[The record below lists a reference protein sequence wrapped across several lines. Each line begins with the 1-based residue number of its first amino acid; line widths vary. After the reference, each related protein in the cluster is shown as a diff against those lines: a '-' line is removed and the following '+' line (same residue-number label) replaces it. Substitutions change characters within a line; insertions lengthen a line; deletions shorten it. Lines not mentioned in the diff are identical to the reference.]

1 MKKLINPNL
10 TFLATLLVSFNM
22 ISYGQSTVLVPFSGQ
37 NSVASCTN
45 VILQDH
51 AGSSNYNDNANG
63 FTVLNASGS
72 SVINISGSY
81 QTESGYD
88 NIWIYAGSG
97 TSGSVL
103 ATYTGTGNVNY
114 TGVAGQTL
122 TVRFGSDVS
131 AQGTGFNFNVTYSGC
146 SPTISLTQ
154 SLVAFSQCGATP
166 SVSQSFSV
174 SGANLTGTLQVG
186 PLTDFEFSLDNTTFS
201 SSLTLSPTTGTIANT
216 NITIRLNRTTNGT
229 SSGNVPLASSGATS
243 QNIAVSGQRFTSV
256 TPSITGLS
264 NVTAGESI
272 TLSGSGTPNVNLPWT
287 SSNTNTATVNSS
299 GVVSGTGAGSVIITY
314 MNSSGCT
321 STSTITV
328 AAAPIPT
335 ISSFSPSSAEVGA
348 TVTIT
353 GTNFSTTANNNVVY
367 FGSARATVTSATA
380 TQLTVLV
387 PNGSTR
393 DFISVTK
400 GGLTAYSRRNFNL
413 FNSGTASI
421 SGAFSLGS
429 DVTVSSIATT
439 TSALQN
445 SYPGFDVIVGAADF
459 DNDGWPDIFKAGNGA
474 VNVNRN
480 LLTGTSATIAANQFS
495 APSNFTVT
503 GDVRTIVTADI
514 DSDGKLD
521 IITGSSTGIS
531 ILKNTSTSGTI
542 SFAAAVNISTATTNV
557 RVVDFDLDGKLDI
570 AAVNDGNLNIF
581 KNTTT
586 SSITF
591 NSAVATA
598 LSSTGFTGIDVGD
611 LNNDGKIDIV
621 ATKNGSSTNVIVN
634 NSTINSL
641 TLSNS
646 ITINNGT
653 YYPIV
658 DDIDNDGI
666 VDIYTWNK
674 FFKNNYST
682 GTLSSSN
689 FTEFSNS
696 LVDEG
701 GLGISAPDINAD
713 GYPEIILG
721 SWWSHYWI
729 YRNAGTGVS
738 ASIFSSRQTNSNG
751 GHAIGVDLNGDQ
763 KIDLVSSNHG
773 GNSGNANIRINQN
786 TMTPTSVITVNHSIT
801 TFNKCVNSAS
811 AQQSFTVSGAGLQ
824 GNIVITPPA
833 GFEISTTSGSGFGT
847 TAITLTP
854 TSATVNSTTIYV
866 RVPAANNTSSSGTLS
881 LTSSGASTVNI
892 SLASTMLADLV
903 VTGSPSTSAQ
913 SYCVSGTA
921 TALTAAATGPS
932 VTYQWQSATTSN
944 GTYSNAVGGT
954 GVTTNTYTPPT
965 TTAGTLYYRCYFN
978 SSCGNTAGAASGAIT
993 VSANNTV
1000 GTASSTPTLCVNT
1013 ALTDITHAT
1022 TGLTGIGT
1030 ATGLPSGVTAA
1041 FASNTIT
1048 ISGTPT
1054 ASGTF
1059 SYTVPTTG
1067 GCGSVNA
1074 SGTITVNAASTVG
1087 AASSSPNV
1095 CPGTT
1100 ITSITHS
1107 TSGATG
1113 IGTATGMPAGVT
1125 AAWASN
1131 TITISGAP
1139 TTAGT
1144 YNYSIPLSG
1153 GCGTVNAT
1161 GTIVAKSSNLAAVT
1175 QPSSAS
1181 QVYCLNATATPLTV
1195 LYTDANTYQWYAMDA
1210 ANWSGQVA
1218 ISGATTTSYT
1228 PPTNTIGTKYYRCS
1242 VVACSGANT
1251 SSTVTGAITTT
1262 DGSVWTGAVSTDPTN
1277 SGNWNTTCGSGNKVI
1292 VAGTTNS
1299 PVYSD
1304 LTIAS
1309 GETFSLQEGAKVTV
1323 NGVLTNSGTL
1333 NINSGATLVQGGT
1346 STYAGTGT
1354 VNVAQKITGGSASSV
1369 PNGRFW
1375 YLGTPVTGAN
1385 ATTFYSNAASNV
1397 VKERDEPNT
1406 TWNVVTN
1413 SASVALTP
1421 GKGYYVRA
1429 SNGTANSATQ
1439 TSLSLNFTGGGL
1451 NNNPTTSAITIP
1463 CTRTAGVASEGFN
1476 LVSNPYPSYLNWDNV
1491 TKTDV
1496 SNTMWYRTSTGSN
1509 WNSTMVFETY
1519 VSGAAGGI
1527 GTNLSGNTAS
1537 KLIPPMQ
1544 SFWVRV
1550 NSGSTTGSIT
1560 LDNSMRSHFSS
1571 FGSSTAGLR
1580 STNDDLKMFLRM
1592 NLLQEE
1598 DKDQIIVY
1606 VNNNSSNEFDAF
1618 DGEKMMQVDRPQFY
1632 TTSSEKKIVIN
1643 GLSAINTQKSLPITM
1658 ELTTTGN
1665 HQFMVEDLQVESGN
1679 VWLEDKTLGTFQLL
1693 NQGFGYKFFAYEGI
1707 SDDRFVLHLKLKDE
1721 PTPNFEEA
1729 NEIEANLANVYS
1741 EGSGV
1746 VVIKLPTTDD
1756 VATDVQIYDAS
1767 GRVYFTGTMKTLESK
1782 IQLEQAKGIYYV
1794 SLTSVNGVEVR
1805 KVFIQ

>member
-1 MKKLINPNL
+1 MKLKS
-10 TFLATLLVSFNM
+10 LLFS
-22 ISYGQSTVLVPFSGQ
+22 LV
-37 NSVASCTN
+37 
-45 VILQDH
+45 I
-51 AGSSNYNDNANG
+51 
-63 FTVLNASGS
+63 
-72 SVINISGSY
+72 SVIS
-81 QTESGYD
+81 
-88 NIWIYAGSG
+88 
-97 TSGSVL
+97 
-103 ATYTGTGNVNY
+103 
-114 TGVAGQTL
+114 
-122 TVRFGSDVS
+122 F
-131 AQGTGFNFNVTYSGC
+131 AQV
-146 SPTISLTQ
+146 PTIT
-154 SLVAFSQCGATP
+154 
-166 SVSQSFSV
+166 
-174 SGANLTGTLQVG
+174 
-186 PLTDFEFSLDNTTFS
+186 
-201 SSLTLSPTTGTIANT
+201 
-216 NITIRLNRTTNGT
+216 
-229 SSGNVPLASSGATS
+229 
-243 QNIAVSGQRFTSV
+243 
-256 TPSITGLS
+256 
-264 NVTAGESI
+264 
-272 TLSGSGTPNVNLPWT
+272 
-287 SSNTNTATVNSS
+287 
-299 GVVSGTGAGSVIITY
+299 
-314 MNSSGCT
+314 
-321 STSTITV
+321 
-328 AAAPIPT
+328 
-335 ISSFSPSSAEVGA
+335 SFSPTQAEVGA

-353 GTNFSTTANNNVVY
+353 GTNFSTTANDNIVY
-367 FGSARATVTSATA
+367 FGGARATVSTATA

-400 GGLTAYSRRNFNL
+400 GGLTAFSRMNFNL
-413 FNSGTASI
+413 FNSGTASV
-421 SGAFSLGS
+421 SGSYSLAYGVS
-429 DVTVSSIATT
+429 VTSGATT
-439 TSALQN
+439 TSSLKGTDPA
-445 SYPGFDVIVGAADF
+445 PGFDVIVGAADF
-459 DNDGWPDIFKAGNGA
+459 DNDGWPDIFKACNGA
-474 VNVNRN
+474 VAVNRN
-480 LLTGTSATIAANQFS
+480 LLTGTVATIASSNFS
-495 APSNFTVT
+495 APSSYAVT
-503 GDVRTIVTADI
+503 GDLISIVIGDVN
-514 DSDGKLD
+514 SDGKLD
-521 IITGSSTGIS
+521 IITGSATGIS
-531 ILKNTSTSGTI
+531 ILRNTSSSGTI

-557 RVVDFDLDGKLDI
+557 RVADFDLDGKLDI
-570 AAVNDGNLNIF
+570 AAVNSGNLNIF
-581 KNTTT
+581 KNTST

-591 NSAVATA
+591 NSAVATS
-598 LSSTGFTGIDVGD
+598 LSTTGFNGIDIGD
-611 LNNDGKIDIV
+611 LNNDGKVDIV
-621 ATKNGSSTNVIVN
+621 ATKRGGVTNVIVN
-634 NSTINSL
+634 NSTSNSL
-641 TLSNS
+641 SLSNAF
-646 ITINNGT
+646 TINEGSDFL
-653 YYPIV
+653 IV
-658 DDIDNDGI
+658 DDIDKDGKN
-666 VDIYTWNK
+666 DIYFYNR
-674 FFKNNYST
+674 FFKNSYST
-682 GTLSSSN
+682 GTLASAN
-689 FTEFSNS
+689 FTAYTNTQ
-696 LVDEG
+696 VGEG
-701 GLGISAPDINAD
+701 GGVGISAPDINAD

-721 SWWSHYWI
+721 SWWSHFYI
-729 YRNAGTGVS
+729 QRNAGTGVS
-738 ASIFSSRQTNSNG
+738 ASLFSTAFTAPGTG
-751 GHAIGVDLNGDQ
+751 GNAMGVDLNGDQ
-763 KIDLVSSNHG
+763 KIDVISSNHG
-773 GNSGNANIRINQN
+773 NSFGNTNIAIYQN
-786 TMTPTSVITVNHSIT
+786 TMTPTSVITVNQSIT

-811 AQQSFTVSGAGLQ
+811 TQQSFTVSGAGLQ

-1013 ALTDITHAT
+1013 ALTDITHTT

-1074 SGTITVNAASTVG
+1074 AGTITVNASSTVG

-1131 TITISGAP
+1131 TITLSGAP

-1228 PPTNTIGTKYYRCS
+1228 PPTNTMGTKYYRCS

-1354 VNVAQKITGGSASSV
+1354 VNVAQKITGGSASSA

-1385 ATTFYSNAASNV
+1385 ATTFYSTAASNV

-1658 ELTTTGN
+1658 ELTTTGD

-1741 EGSGV
+1741 EGAGV

>member
-1 MKKLINPNL
+1 MKFKS
-10 TFLATLLVSFNM
+10 LLFS
-22 ISYGQSTVLVPFSGQ
+22 LV
-37 NSVASCTN
+37 
-45 VILQDH
+45 I
-51 AGSSNYNDNANG
+51 
-63 FTVLNASGS
+63 
-72 SVINISGSY
+72 SVIS
-81 QTESGYD
+81 
-88 NIWIYAGSG
+88 
-97 TSGSVL
+97 
-103 ATYTGTGNVNY
+103 
-114 TGVAGQTL
+114 
-122 TVRFGSDVS
+122 F
-131 AQGTGFNFNVTYSGC
+131 AQV
-146 SPTISLTQ
+146 PTIT
-154 SLVAFSQCGATP
+154 
-166 SVSQSFSV
+166 
-174 SGANLTGTLQVG
+174 
-186 PLTDFEFSLDNTTFS
+186 
-201 SSLTLSPTTGTIANT
+201 
-216 NITIRLNRTTNGT
+216 
-229 SSGNVPLASSGATS
+229 
-243 QNIAVSGQRFTSV
+243 
-256 TPSITGLS
+256 
-264 NVTAGESI
+264 
-272 TLSGSGTPNVNLPWT
+272 
-287 SSNTNTATVNSS
+287 
-299 GVVSGTGAGSVIITY
+299 
-314 MNSSGCT
+314 
-321 STSTITV
+321 
-328 AAAPIPT
+328 
-335 ISSFSPSSAEVGA
+335 SFSPTQAEVGA

-353 GTNFSTTANNNVVY
+353 GTNFSTTNNDNIVY
-367 FGSARATVTSATA
+367 FGGAKATVTNATA
-380 TQLTVLV
+380 TQLTVTV

-400 GGLTAYSRRNFNL
+400 GGLTAFSKMNFNL
-413 FNSGTASI
+413 YNSGTASI
-421 SGAFSLGS
+421 AGNYSLGS
-429 DVTVSSIATT
+429 GVIVTSIATT
-439 TSALQN
+439 TSSLKGTDPA
-445 SYPGFDVIVGAADF
+445 PGFDVIVGAADF
-459 DNDGWPDIFKAGNGA
+459 DSDGWPDVFKAGNG
-474 VNVNRN
+474 VVGVNRN
-480 LLTGTSATIAANQFS
+480 LLTSTAATLAANQFS
-495 APSNFTVT
+495 APSSYSVT
-503 GDVRTIVTADI
+503 GDVISIITADI

-521 IITGSSTGIS
+521 ILTGSSTGIS

-542 SFAAAVNISTATTNV
+542 SFAAAVNISTATTNI
-557 RVVDFDLDGKLDI
+557 RVADFDLDGKLDI
-570 AAVNDGNLNIF
+570 AAVNSGNLNIF

-586 SSITF
+586 TSITF

-598 LSSTGFTGIDVGD
+598 LSTTGFNGMDIGD

-621 ATKNGSSTNVIVN
+621 VTKRGGVINVIVN
-634 NSTINSL
+634 NSTSNALS
-641 TLSNS
+641 LSNAF
-646 ITINNGT
+646 TINEGSDFV
-653 YYPIV
+653 IV
-658 DDIDNDGI
+658 DDLDKDGKN
-666 VDIYTWNK
+666 DIYFYNR
-674 FFKNNYST
+674 FFKNNFST
-682 GTLSSSN
+682 GTIASTH
-689 FTEFSNS
+689 FTAYTNS
-696 LVDEG
+696 QVGEG
-701 GLGISAPDINAD
+701 GGVGISSPDINAD

-721 SWWSHYWI
+721 SWWSHFYI
-729 YRNAGTGVS
+729 QRNAGTGVS
-738 ASIFSSRQTNSNG
+738 ASLFSSSFIPPGNG
-751 GHAIGVDLNGDQ
+751 GNAMGVDLNGDQ
-763 KIDLVSSNHG
+763 KVDVVSSNHG
-773 GNSGNANIRINQN
+773 NSAGNANFRINQN
-786 TMTPTSVITVNHSIT
+786 TMTPTSVITVNNSMT

-811 AQQSFTVSGAGLQ
+811 TQQSFTVSGSGLQ
-824 GNIVITPPA
+824 GNIVITPPT

-847 TAITLTP
+847 TAITLTQ
-854 TSATVNSTTIYV
+854 TSGTVNSTTVYV
-866 RVPAANNTSSSGTLS
+866 RVPAANNTASSGTLS
-881 LTSSGASTVNI
+881 LTSTGASTVNI

-913 SYCVSGTA
+913 SLCIGGSA

-932 VTYQWQSATTSN
+932 VTYLWQSATASN
-944 GTYSNAVGGT
+944 GTFTTASGGSGGT
-954 GVTTNTYTPPT
+954 TATYTPPT
-965 TTAGTLYYRCYFN
+965 STAGTLYYRCYFN

-993 VSANNTV
+993 VNANNTV
-1000 GTASSTPTLCVNT
+1000 GTASSTPTLCVNS

-1022 TGLTGIGT
+1022 TGVTGIGT
-1030 ATGLPSGVTAA
+1030 ATGVPAGVTAS

-1059 SYTVPTTG
+1059 SYTIPTTG

-1074 SGTITVNAASTVG
+1074 TGTITVNAASTVG
-1087 AASSSPNV
+1087 AASSSPIV

-1107 TSGATG
+1107 TTGATG

-1153 GCGTVNAT
+1153 ACGTVNAT

-1175 QPSSAS
+1175 QPSSTS
-1181 QVYCLNATATPLTV
+1181 EVYCLNATATPLTV

-1218 ISGATTTSYT
+1218 IAGATSTSYT
-1228 PPTNTIGTKYYRCS
+1228 PPTNVLGTKYYRCS

-1299 PVYSD
+1299 PVYSN

-1323 NGVLTNSGTL
+1323 NGVLSNSGTL
-1333 NINSGATLVQGGT
+1333 NINSSATLVQGGT
-1346 STYAGTGT
+1346 STYTGTGT
-1354 VNVAQKITGGSASSV
+1354 VNVAQKITGGSTASA

-1385 ATTFYSNAASNV
+1385 ATTFYSTASSNV
-1397 VKERDEPNT
+1397 VKERDET
-1406 TWNVVTN
+1406 TSAWNVVTN

-1429 SNGTANSATQ
+1429 SNGSTSSLSQ

-1463 CTRTAGVASEGFN
+1463 CTRTAGIASEGFN
-1476 LVSNPYPSYLNWDNV
+1476 LVSNPYPSYLNWDDV

-1496 SNTMWYRTSTGSN
+1496 GNTMWYRTSTGSN

-1527 GTNLSGNTAS
+1527 GTNLSGNQAT

-1550 NSGSTTGSIT
+1550 NSGSTTGSIS
-1560 LDNSMRSHFSS
+1560 LDNSMRSHFTSIS
-1571 FGSSTAGLR
+1571 GSTAGLR
-1580 STNDDLKMFLRM
+1580 STNDELKMFLRM
-1592 NLLQEE
+1592 NLLQDE

-1606 VNNNSSNEFDAF
+1606 VNNNSSNEFDEF

-1658 ELTTTGN
+1658 ELTTTGD
-1665 HQFMVEDLQVESGN
+1665 HQFMVEDLQIESGN

-1693 NQGFGYKFFAYEGI
+1693 NQGYGYKFFAYEGL

-1729 NEIEANLANVYS
+1729 SEIESNLANVYS
-1741 EGSGV
+1741 EGVGV
-1746 VVIKLPTTDD
+1746 VVIKLPATDD
-1756 VATDVQIYDAS
+1756 VATDVQIYDAA
-1767 GRVYFTGTMKTLESK
+1767 GRVFFTGNLKSLETK
-1782 IQLEQAKGIYYV
+1782 VQLNQAKGIYYV
-1794 SLTSVNGVEVR
+1794 SLSSSNGMEVR
-1805 KVFIQ
+1805 KVFIH